1 MARVA
6 VTTAVTTIVTGV
18 SQGTATVGKA
28 VIIRSR
34 SGNGDVFLEVGNSD
48 QAAALSTAN
57 GYQLIAGES
66 VSVNLV
72 DENLYGIV
80 ATTTTTVDVLAS
92 KKG

>member
-1 MARVA
+1 MARIS
-6 VTTAVTTIVTGV
+6 VTSTVTTIATGV

-28 VIIRSR
+28 VIVKNRAA
-34 SGNGDVFLEVGNSD
+34 NGDVFLEVGNT
-48 QAAALSTAN
+48 AEGAALSTAN
-57 GYQLIAGES
+57 GYLLTAGDS

-80 ATTTTTVDVLAS
+80 ATTTVIVDVLAS